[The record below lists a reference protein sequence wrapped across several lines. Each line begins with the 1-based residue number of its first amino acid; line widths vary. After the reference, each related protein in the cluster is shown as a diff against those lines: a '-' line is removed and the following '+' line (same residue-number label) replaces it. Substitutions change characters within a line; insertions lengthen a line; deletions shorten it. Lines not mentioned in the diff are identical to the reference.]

1 MLSIV
6 NNSFG
11 SLALTMLTLIQ
22 RLVCGDLWYA
32 SQGSSP
38 WTPFGS
44 ILEKTFCSMLSCFS
58 AIKGSPLRIYIP
70 LIEEKSWLVIYFLVT
85 LLKKPFEE

>member
-22 RLVCGDLWYA
+22 RLVCGDFWHA

-44 ILEKTFCSMLSCFS
+44 ILEKNFVQG
-58 AIKGSPLRIYIP
+58 AIKGSRLRIYIP